1 VAQQFVASSKLFE
14 EARKHIPGG
23 VNSPVRAF
31 GAVGGK
37 PPFIKQGKGCRV
49 WDEDGNEFID
59 YVLSF
64 GPLILGHA
72 HPQVI
77 DALKSTLEEGTS
89 FGAPTRREST
99 LARMICEAIPSMD
112 MVRFVNSG
120 TEAVMSAVR
129 LARAF
134 THRDKI
140 IKFAG
145 GYHGSSDGL
154 LAQAGS
160 GAISLPDSQ
169 GVPLS
174 YIQHTLVAPY
184 NDLSYVESLLKSHPE
199 EVAAI
204 IVEPVAANMGVVLP
218 QPDFLPG
225 LKELAQRFGSLLIFD
240 EVVTGFRLTYGS
252 VQTLYGVSPD
262 LICLGKIIGG
272 GLPVGAYGGRRE
284 IMEMVTPLG
293 PVYQAGTLSGNPLAM
308 AAGIATLNLLQER
321 GIYQKLEEMTSY
333 LTRELGEEA
342 RKANA
347 PVFLSRAGSM
357 FTTFFTDQ
365 KVVDHETAR
374 SSDLRLYASY
384 FHCLLEKGI
393 YLPPSQF
400 EAQFLSLAHGKD
412 EIEITLRG
420 ARKAFRELR

>member
-1 VAQQFVASSKLFE
+1 MAGQFVASSKLFE

-31 GAVGGK
+31 GAVGGE
-37 PPFIKQGKGCRV
+37 PPFIKQGKGCRI

-72 HPQVI
+72 HPEVV
-77 DALKSTLEEGTS
+77 DALKSALESGTS
-89 FGAPTRREST
+89 FGAPTRGEST
-99 LARMICEAIPSMD
+99 LARMICQAIPSMD

-120 TEAVMSAVR
+120 TEAAMSAIR

-134 THRDKI
+134 THRDKV

-154 LAQAGS
+154 LAHAGS
-160 GAISLPDSQ
+160 GATTLPDSQ

-184 NDLSYVESLLKSHPE
+184 NDLSYVESLLKAHSE

-204 IVEPVAANMGVVLP
+204 IVEPVAANMGVILP
-218 QPDFLPG
+218 QSKFLPG
-225 LKELAQRFGSLLIFD
+225 LKELARRSGALLLFD
-240 EVVTGFRLTYGS
+240 EVVTGFRLIYGS
-252 VQTLYGVSPD
+252 VQTLYQVSPD
-262 LICLGKIIGG
+262 LICLGKVIGG

-284 IMEMVTPLG
+284 IMEMVAPSG
-293 PVYQAGTLSGNPLAM
+293 SVYQAGTLSGNPLAM
-308 AAGIATLNLLQER
+308 TAGITTLKILQKP
-321 GIYQKLEEMTSY
+321 GIYQKLEEMSSH
-333 LTRELGEEA
+333 LTQGLEKSAREVGV
-342 RKANA
+342 
-347 PVFLSRAGSM
+347 PIFLSRAGSM
-357 FTTFFTDQ
+357 FTIFFTER
-365 KVVDHETAR
+365 KVTDYEGAR
-374 SSDLRLYASY
+374 SSDLRRYASY
-384 FHCLLEKGI
+384 FHHLLKEGI

-400 EAQFLSLAHGKD
+400 EAQFLSLAHGEG
-412 EIEITLRG
+412 EIEITLRA
-420 ARKAFRELR
+420 AREAFREL